1 MAYPSAFRI
10 TASAMQTFLKTCAWV
25 LGFAALAYLVT
36 VAWVAATDHGQF
48 TLTIN
53 GQNVEGTQKVF
64 LGSAGLIVAGVIALI
79 AFGVAAIAIVGSSV
93 LVFAIF
99 ALVGIVLVAVAL
111 PFLLPIAIPVVLLVV
126 LFLALRQPKPKNV
139 A

>member
-1 MAYPSAFRI
+1 MAYPAEPL
-10 TASAMQTFLKTCAWV
+10 TSAMRTFLKICAWV
-25 LGFAALAYLVT
+25 LLFAALAYLGIT
-36 VAWVAATDHGQF
+36 AWVATTGHGHF
-48 TLTIN
+48 SLTIN
-53 GQNVEGTQKVF
+53 GQNVEGAQKYF
-64 LGSAGLIVAGVIALI
+64 IGSAGLIVAAVIALI

-93 LVFAIF
+93 LVFAVL
-99 ALVGIVLVAVAL
+99 ALVGVVLVALAL